1 MYSVSNNLGD
11 FLASLEQQLL
21 LPEQIGEQALQIAQE
36 VILRLT
42 EQNTSTLSDAVQCPI
57 DVPRA
62 ELENQLQSL
71 SESWRTLGQQLLD
84 LMPYLPWQ
92 QRQEADHPDFMAGH
106 ANAQIIGPNG
116 LVASD
121 NLLIGISLL
130 APHVTYPDHHHPP
143 AEVYLVLTEGEWRQ
157 EDQPW
162 HHPGAG
168 GYVYNQPHVVHA
180 MRALDKPLLAIWC
193 LPLVDKH

>member
-1 MYSVSNNLGD
+1 MHQVHTNLEN
-11 FLASLEQQLL
+11 FITSLVKLL
-21 LPEQIGEQALQIAQE
+21 DLPDEFGHEAQE
-36 VILRLT
+36 VGAEVIRLLAA
-42 EQNTSTLSDAVQCPI
+42 QGIS
-57 DVPRA
+57 
-62 ELENQLQSL
+62 SL
-71 SESWRTLGQQLLD
+71 SEAYACPIEVDKQALVNQVQQLPDSWQTLGQTLLRLLPD
-84 LMPYLPWQ
+84 LPWQ
-92 QRQEADHPDFMAGH
+92 QRQETDHPAFMAGH

-162 HHPGAG
+162 HQPGAV
-168 GYVYNQPHVVHA
+168 GYVYNQPHVIHA
-180 MRALDKPLLAIWC
+180 MRSNNKPLLAIWC
-193 LPLVDKH
+193 LPL